1 MALFGKKGTK
11 VEKVA
16 PKAAVKG
23 TKQPKQPKQPKV
35 PKPKVP
41 ADVYTLLLGLAALFL
56 VAAAAIL
63 GWDYYSYQTAGVIP
77 LNWAR

>member
-11 VEKVA
+11 GDTVA
-16 PKAAVKG
+16 PKAAAGGV
-23 TKQPKQPKQPKV
+23 KQPKQPKQPKK
-35 PKPKVP
+35 PKTKVP

-56 VAAAAIL
+56 IVAAAIL
-63 GWDYYSYQTAGVIP
+63 GWDYYSYQTSGVIP